1 MHNTQSD
8 KAQRSI
14 IHNVKYFVSIWSTV
28 RILAELGSMNRLQ
41 KIAPLRVSSFENKK
55 SFSDLDTLLTVGA
68 KKLSDMSGE
77 QQSEF
82 P

>member
-1 MHNTQSD
+1 MLNTLL
-8 KAQRSI
+8 
-14 IHNVKYFVSIWSTV
+14 VSGVVTV

-41 KIAPLRVSSFENKK
+41 KIAPFRVSSFENKK
-55 SFSDLDTLLTVGA
+55 SFSDLDTLLIVEA

>member
-1 MHNTQSD
+1 M
-8 KAQRSI
+8 AP
-14 IHNVKYFVSIWSTV
+14 F
-28 RILAELGSMNRLQ
+28 RI
-41 KIAPLRVSSFENKK
+41 SSFENKK

-77 QQSEF
+77 QQTEF